1 MALALLLFLGH
12 TLFAYWV
19 VFRDGA
25 EVMEGWK
32 AFFFI
37 DWFAGLMSPQQ
48 LRLYVGASWVLSAG
62 WLLYGLAKGSI
73 G

>member
-1 MALALLLFLGH
+1 MTATLLFFLAH
-12 TLFAYWV
+12 TAFAYWV

-37 DWFAGLMSPQQ
+37 DWFAGLMEANQ
-48 LRLYVGASWVLSAG
+48 LRIYVAISWLVSAG
-62 WLLYGLAKGSI
+62 WLVWALFSGHPR
-73 G
+73 

>member
-1 MALALLLFLGH
+1 
-12 TLFAYWV
+12 
-19 VFRDGA
+19 
-25 EVMEGWK
+25 MEGWK